1 MKFKVI
7 LSLILFVNFVFGLT
21 FEERKSKLIRILQQ
35 DVPHHSSYSVHH
47 RHHHHHHHHS
57 SGSYSA
63 SAESRELKK
72 RLKAYGYG
80 NPNPRYYN
88 DYPGAYQPVI
98 KVPYGYSYYT
108 TTPPPVFAI
117 FGRK

>member
-7 LSLILFVNFVFGLT
+7 LLSFLLVNFVFGLS
-21 FEERKSKLIRILQQ
+21 FEERKSKLIRILQA

-47 RHHHHHHHHS
+47 HRRHHHHCHACDD
-57 SGSYSA
+57 YSA
-63 SAESRELKK
+63 SAESRETKK
-72 RLKAYGYG
+72 RLRGAYGYG

-98 KVPYGYSYYT
+98 RVPYGYNYYT
-108 TTPPPVFAI
+108 TPLPILGI